1 MACMCK
7 ERRKKPRRIFRV
19 VFRTV
24 MLSIACVLAMATA
37 AVIYFTV
44 RFVLMEKGQ
53 ARVEVLEQISD
64 VSSSNRHSMENVM
77 DMIYE
82 ELYPQ
87 LVDGEVDEE
96 TLQKSLDEM
105 QKLLDKVGIDAT
117 IDVVINAR
125 KVYMTDNETDES
137 IRNLL
142 NSYWYI
148 KHYSG
153 ETAESWNLRFVDVED
168 ISSYYLSYGR
178 TVYDQDGKSAA
189 VIVINTSQEAQF
201 RALQKLV
208 GESDK
213 VYILDQNGIV
223 VCHSKSHMVG
233 TWLANMSTFSEK
245 YGYNGSR
252 ILSKNNESYMVSNYH
267 DPESGWTF
275 VEEQN
280 ISNLLTSVVH
290 VLAACILTVIATGVL
305 VILASYVQVQRAL
318 RDLTVFTESIG
329 RMDPEEL
336 KVVPVQSRYQEVTVL
351 GSVFNHMVV
360 ELQKLIVDIQNREAE
375 KLRSEYDFLQ
385 TQLSPHF
392 MHNTLI
398 AIKSLMAMGRLQ
410 EASNMMSVFVE
421 LIYIPTSTE
430 IPMVPLREEIHLLDN
445 FVSIMNCRTV
455 KDVAFVHNI
464 PERLLDIPVPRMI
477 LQPIVGNSFFH
488 GFADRESDCRIS
500 ITAAVDGKV
509 LEITVEDNGEGVSP
523 ARLQEI
529 STDQYAS
536 VGNHHGVGIQ
546 NVKKRLGIVY
556 GGSSNVIVQ
565 SIYQQF
571 TKVILRIDGYDHP
584 LMNLAAQRI
593 VRNDIPKEEKYEDLG
608 G

>member
-1 MACMCK
+1 
-7 ERRKKPRRIFRV
+7 
-19 VFRTV
+19 
-24 MLSIACVLAMATA
+24 
-37 AVIYFTV
+37 
-44 RFVLMEKGQ
+44 
-53 ARVEVLEQISD
+53 
-64 VSSSNRHSMENVM
+64 
-77 DMIYE
+77 
-82 ELYPQ
+82 
-87 LVDGEVDEE
+87 
-96 TLQKSLDEM
+96 
-105 QKLLDKVGIDAT
+105 
-117 IDVVINAR
+117 
-125 KVYMTDNETDES
+125 
-137 IRNLL
+137 
-142 NSYWYI
+142 
-148 KHYSG
+148 
-153 ETAESWNLRFVDVED
+153 
-168 ISSYYLSYGR
+168 
-178 TVYDQDGKSAA
+178 
-189 VIVINTSQEAQF
+189 
-201 RALQKLV
+201 
-208 GESDK
+208 
-213 VYILDQNGIV
+213 
-223 VCHSKSHMVG
+223 
-233 TWLANMSTFSEK
+233 
-245 YGYNGSR
+245 
-252 ILSKNNESYMVSNYH
+252 
-267 DPESGWTF
+267 
-275 VEEQN
+275 
-280 ISNLLTSVVH
+280 
-290 VLAACILTVIATGVL
+290 
-305 VILASYVQVQRAL
+305 
-318 RDLTVFTESIG
+318 
-329 RMDPEEL
+329 
-336 KVVPVQSRYQEVTVL
+336 
-351 GSVFNHMVV
+351 
-360 ELQKLIVDIQNREAE
+360 
-375 KLRSEYDFLQ
+375 
-385 TQLSPHF
+385 
-392 MHNTLI
+392 
-398 AIKSLMAMGRLQ
+398 
-410 EASNMMSVFVE
+410 MMSEFVE